1 MRIVVLI
8 ILGSIL
14 QYSSCERKNKFRGAD
29 NMPVSENVTPEI
41 QDKTIPDTP
50 KTVRQVEE
58 RLVANNNRFPEN
70 KRYFVIIGSFKN
82 QDNAQ
87 KYQSQILKNGFI
99 SEILKNE
106 EGLYR
111 VSVMATNDLKEAINE
126 VKRIWITYP
135 EYYDTWLLV
144 RKKTKDHL

>member
-1 MRIVVLI
+1 
-8 ILGSIL
+8 
-14 QYSSCERKNKFRGAD
+14 
-29 NMPVSENVTPEI
+29 MPVSENVTPEI

-50 KTVRQVEE
+50 NTVRQVEE